1 LPADN
6 VDLEEYWDT
15 LRPKPLVKRIDDKPS
30 KLGAVLELVC
40 EKTLYDVHTSLGMY
54 LQEVDFH
61 NRRMIEDTVARGIR
75 SLKTN
80 WLKELEGKDL
90 SGLIEFILQG
100 QRLGGAEM
108 TEFVHALPRS
118 LLSRI
123 CASTL
128 NTANGI
134 HALMG
139 VEAARRDHTISG
151 YTVRREQDRIRVDFR
166 TRPGDDVTFY
176 LDEDFELI
184 EERCRVSGELE
195 I

>member
-1 LPADN
+1 LSADN

-30 KLGAVLELVC
+30 ELGAVLELVC
-40 EKTLYDVHTSLGMY
+40 EKTLYDVQTSLGMY
-54 LQEVDFH
+54 LQEIDFH
-61 NRRMIEDTVARGIR
+61 NRRMIEEIVARGIR
-75 SLKTN
+75 SLKAN

-100 QRLGGAEM
+100 QPLSVVEI
-108 TEFVHALPRS
+108 TEFVHVLPRS

-128 NTANGI
+128 HTANGI

-139 VEAARRDHTISG
+139 IEAARRDHTISG
-151 YTVRREQDRIRVDFR
+151 YTVRREQDRIRVDFS
-166 TRPGDDVTFY
+166 PQSGDDVTFY

-184 EERCRVSGELE
+184 EERFQVSGEPE
-195 I
+195 T